1 MLTCKLKHANITW
14 RHFHIPV
21 LALSQKNGIKEIWK
35 IQIEAMQKYLQ
46 EKKKNEKKTT
56 PLQNK
61 AQALCQAKQMLI

>member
-21 LALSQKNGIKEIWK
+21 LVLSQKNGIKEIWK

-46 EKKKNEKKTT
+46 EKKKKTKKNPHHYKTKHKHFAK
-56 PLQNK
+56 QNK
-61 AQALCQAKQMLI
+61 C